1 MFVILSLTILTSGCT
16 QQGMNTTQNDT
27 VQNDTTQNTTQ
38 NSTVQNNT
46 NVNGTIKDYNAIIT
60 QSGPSTTQKRGTSV
74 PISYTVTNNG
84 KNTIYNAKVGAQDFA
99 KDIGT
104 LNPGQTKK
112 YTYMQYIPT
121 AEDLTSMGIHAKLT
135 SPLEIGSIIL
145 TYTDNKGNYHSARSN
160 QIAIKFK

>member
-1 MFVILSLTILTSGCT
+1 MFVILSLAIFTSGCT
-16 QQGMNTTQNDT
+16 QQGRNTTQNDM
-27 VQNDTTQNTTQ
+27 TQNTTQ

-46 NVNGTIKDYNAIIT
+46 NVSCAIKDYNAIIT

-74 PISYTVTNNG
+74 VISYMVTNSG
-84 KNTIYNAKVGAQDFA
+84 KNTIYNAKIGAQDFA

-121 AEDLTSMGIHAKLT
+121 TEDLTSMGIHAKLT

-145 TYTDNKGNYHSARSN
+145 TYTDNKGNYHSIRSN